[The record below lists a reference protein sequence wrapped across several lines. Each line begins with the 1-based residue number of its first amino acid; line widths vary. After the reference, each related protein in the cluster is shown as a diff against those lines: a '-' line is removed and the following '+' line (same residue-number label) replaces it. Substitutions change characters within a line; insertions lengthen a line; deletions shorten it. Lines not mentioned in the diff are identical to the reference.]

1 MRMLTLVLAT
11 CMTSAALAEV
21 DLRTVRWDAAR
32 EGDPFGSGIIGVAR
46 VQADG
51 VSAMVRCSSSPNRVE
66 VRFFLDRAVVSGTAA
81 VAWRFDTGERRTRA
95 WTKSPNGH
103 SLVVPRELQ
112 GSFVEQ
118 LRRED
123 MLYLYVGD
131 LNGAEQEVVVPL
143 RGSSAAIGRA
153 LSWCDEARGS

>member
-1 MRMLTLVLAT
+1 MRIVIMLLAT
-11 CMTSAALAEV
+11 FLASAALAEV
-21 DLRTVRWDAAR
+21 DLRTVRWSAAR

-51 VSAMVRCSSSPNRVE
+51 VSAMVRCSSSPTRVE
-66 VRFFLDRAVVSGTAA
+66 VRFFLDRAMVSSTTA
-81 VAWRFDTGERRTRA
+81 VAWRFDAGARRTMT

-112 GSFVEQ
+112 GPFLEQ

-131 LNGAEQEVVVPL
+131 MNSAEQEVIVPL
-143 RGSSAAIGRA
+143 RGSSAAISRA
-153 LSWCDEARGS
+153 LGWCEEAG